1 MFFMRNLSNPAS
13 GKPFGKVINSVV
25 FAALF
30 LLASGVTTIHAADR
44 KKETPVDITYVGTV
58 NEKPVFQINFE
69 NTTGEE
75 VFLSLTD
82 ENGNY
87 IYSEVVKDG
96 RYSRKI
102 QLDNAELNEMKLK
115 LTLRT
120 KRNFQ
125 TQLFD
130 INTNVRT
137 VRDVQVIKL

>member
-1 MFFMRNLSNPAS
+1 MFFMKNLSNPAFGRS
-13 GKPFGKVINSVV
+13 FGKVVSSVV

-30 LLASGVTTIHAADR
+30 LIVSGVTAVRAADR
-44 KKETPVDITYVGTV
+44 KIETPVNITYVGTV
-58 NEKPVFQINFE
+58 NEKPVFQINFD
-69 NTTGEE
+69 NTTGAD

-96 RYSRKI
+96 KYSRKI
-102 QLDNAELNEMKLK
+102 QLDNAELTDLKLK

-120 KRNFQ
+120 KKNVQ

-137 VRDVQVIKL
+137 VQDVQVVRL